1 MTGTSERKRILRRFQ
16 RHNDLA
22 KLEALL
28 PSIRE
33 LQRLAS
39 AHGIHDVFQ
48 DNGGKLLQVLLVTG
62 LTAIPGREGNDAV
75 DTAGREY
82 EMKSVNRFDVRGK
95 RKPNPQF
102 TTHHH
107 LNPTIVAKYRQVDW
121 LFAVYSGIELEAVY
135 MLTPDLLEPY
145 FERWLNDYKTKGNRD
160 LNNPKINLRYVEEH
174 GVLLYRNED
183 APKETDPDIAD
194 VLGDVE
200 SEPTEP
206 KR

>member
-1 MTGTSERKRILRRFQ
+1 MTGKSARAAILKRFQ
-16 RHNDLA
+16 KHNDLE

-39 AHGIHDVFQ
+39 QHGIHDVFQ

-75 DTAGREY
+75 DSAGHEY
-82 EMKSVNRFDVRGK
+82 EMKSVNRFDVRGR
-95 RKPNPQF
+95 RKSNPQF

-107 LNPTIVAKYRQVDW
+107 LNPTIVAMYRKVDW

-135 MLTPDLLEPY
+135 LLTPDLLEPY
-145 FERWLNDYKTKGNRD
+145 YKKWLNDYRTKGN
-160 LNNPKINLRYVEEH
+160 LNNPKINLKHVEEH
-174 GVLLYRNED
+174 GILLYRNED
-183 APKETDPDIAD
+183 APTETDPDIMD

-200 SEPTEP
+200 SPPADPEM
-206 KR
+206 